1 VPKEGRRAS
10 RLATRA
16 MLRSVTVSIQS
27 VDARP
32 TFIHLGTLIAIVVTT
47 TLGLFQG
54 ILGQP
59 SAAVVILISVVAVI
73 LGIATAGVF
82 WAERR
87 PSNRAL
93 HALLAA
99 YAACALAAIWLSDGR
114 ARLIP
119 MPLVSL
125 LVLYLALPTAFVLN
139 ALLAAF
145 VCGVLVRTLAE
156 ESVAQAI
163 AGELS
168 AFAFVIVFSLLA
180 RRERYAR
187 REVER
192 LAAEVEAL
200 ATSRERD
207 RIAREIHDS
216 LGHYLTVANVQL
228 EAARSIA
235 EGRDQRLSAV
245 QQLLRDGLRELR
257 LSVSMLREPSSAR
270 PPFAQAIA
278 ELVAEANATGLRSD
292 LIASGLVRPLPGAIG
307 FALYRVA
314 EEALTNVRR
323 HARATKAVVC
333 LDYQPQRVRL
343 SVVDDGVGPGDVPP
357 VGMGL
362 SGLRERV
369 ELLEGRLVLEAPSNG
384 GFSVSVEMP
393 A

>member
-1 VPKEGRRAS
+1 
-10 RLATRA
+10 
-16 MLRSVTVSIQS
+16 VTQS
-27 VDARP
+27 VGARP

-47 TLGLFQG
+47 ALGLFQG
-54 ILGQP
+54 IWGQP
-59 SAAVVILISVVAVI
+59 SAAVVSLSLVVAVT
-73 LGIATAGVF
+73 LGIATGGIF

-87 PSNRAL
+87 PSARAL
-93 HALLAA
+93 PALLAA
-99 YAACALAAIWLSDGR
+99 YAAGALAAIWLSDGR
-114 ARLIP
+114 TRLIP

-125 LVLYLALPTAFVLN
+125 LVLYLALPRALVLN

-145 VCGVLVRTLAE
+145 VCVVLVRTLAAD
-156 ESVAQAI
+156 SVAQAI

-200 ATSRERD
+200 ATTRERH

-257 LSVSMLREPSSAR
+257 LSVSILREPSIAR

-278 ELVAEANATGLRSD
+278 ELVAETNATGLRSD
-292 LIASGLVRPLPGAIG
+292 LIASGSVRPLPGAIG
-307 FALYRVA
+307 FALYRA
-314 EEALTNVRR
+314 TEEALTNVRR
-323 HARATKAVVC
+323 HARATKAAVY
-333 LDYQPQRVRL
+333 LDYQSQRVRL

-357 VGMGL
+357 VGIGL

-369 ELLEGRLVLEAPSNG
+369 ELLGGRLLLEVPSNG
-384 GFSVSVEMP
+384 GFSVTVEMP

>member
-1 VPKEGRRAS
+1 
-10 RLATRA
+10 
-16 MLRSVTVSIQS
+16 MLHAVTVLTQS

-47 TLGLFQG
+47 VLGLFQG
-54 ILGQP
+54 ILGQS
-59 SAAVVILISVVAVI
+59 SADVVLLSSLVAVT
-73 LGIATAGVF
+73 LGIATAGIF

-87 PSNRAL
+87 PGTRAL
-93 HALLAA
+93 HALLLA
-99 YAACALAAIWLSDGR
+99 YAVGALAAIWLSDGR
-114 ARLIP
+114 ARLLP

-125 LVLYLALPTAFVLN
+125 LVLYLPLPTALVMN
-139 ALLAAF
+139 ALLAA
-145 VCGVLVRTLAE
+145 CICAALLRTIAE
-156 ESVAQAI
+156 DAVAQVI

-192 LAAEVEAL
+192 LAAKVEEL
-200 ATSRERD
+200 ATTRERD

-228 EAARSIA
+228 EAARSSA

-257 LSVSMLREPSSAR
+257 LSVSMLREPSIAR

-278 ELVAEANATGLRSD
+278 ELVAETNATGLHAD
-292 LIASGLVRPLPGAIG
+292 LTTSGSVRPLPGAIG
-307 FALYRVA
+307 FALYRA
-314 EEALTNVRR
+314 TEEALTNVRR
-323 HARATKAVVC
+323 HARATKASVH
-333 LDYQPQRVRL
+333 LDYQPHQVRL
-343 SVVDDGVGPGDVPP
+343 SVVDDGVGPGDLPP
-357 VGMGL
+357 VGLGL

-369 ELLEGRLVLEAPSNG
+369 ELLGGRLVLEVPRSG